1 MERDFFDCEDDK
13 VRLLW
18 LCNIVLPELSDEFGF
33 KKPYAG
39 GWLSGMW
46 NELKK
51 DSRDEMGICVPIKD
65 YSRAKDG
72 TYNNYKYYSFQ
83 WQGECDGQ
91 DEQIERF
98 KQIIVDFN
106 PDIIHIWGTEYIHAN
121 SMIKACKEMNIVE
134 KVLIN
139 IQGLLY
145 KCTECYKFGL
155 DLSYS
160 DATIESMEKKQKYE
174 IEDLLMVQYISGRT
188 DWDKESVL
196 HINPKLKYYHCGEIL
211 REIFYDNYYWK
222 YDTCDKYTILISQA
236 NYPLKGLHLILKPL
250 GMLAKEYPMLKIRIC
265 GENPIDNKKIYGKII
280 QEMIKE
286 NDLENTIVFIGPQSE
301 KEMLKEYLTANVF
314 LSSSIIE
321 NSSNSICEAI
331 SLGVPVVA
339 SCVGGTKSIVK
350 NLNNGYLYSLGDEE
364 KAVEY
369 IKMIFENRNIAETLS
384 LNEIKT
390 SKKINDKNK
399 CSESLKTIYNAI
411 FYNN

>member
-1 MERDFFDCEDDK
+1 
-13 VRLLW
+13 
-18 LCNIVLPELSDEFGF
+18 
-33 KKPYAG
+33 
-39 GWLSGMW
+39 
-46 NELKK
+46 
-51 DSRDEMGICVPIKD
+51 
-65 YSRAKDG
+65 
-72 TYNNYKYYSFQ
+72 
-83 WQGECDGQ
+83 
-91 DEQIERF
+91 
-98 KQIIVDFN
+98 
-106 PDIIHIWGTEYIHAN
+106 
-121 SMIKACKEMNIVE
+121 
-134 KVLIN
+134 
-139 IQGLLY
+139 
-145 KCTECYKFGL
+145 
-155 DLSYS
+155 
-160 DATIESMEKKQKYE
+160 
-174 IEDLLMVQYISGRT
+174 
-188 DWDKESVL
+188 
-196 HINPKLKYYHCGEIL
+196 
-211 REIFYDNYYWK
+211 
-222 YDTCDKYTILISQA
+222 
-236 NYPLKGLHLILKPL
+236 
-250 GMLAKEYPMLKIRIC
+250 
-265 GENPIDNKKIYGKII
+265 
-280 QEMIKE
+280 MIKE